1 MTDTAVHHLGVIEKY
16 YCLPTVLFMIHKG
29 RYKALQKKRGL
40 HKPALM
46 KNTFKT
52 EKKETSVELP
62 RTVRLQNRCYQQG
75 SCCQTTG
82 LTKENT

>member
-1 MTDTAVHHLGVIEKY
+1 MTNTAVHHLGLIEKY
-16 YCLPTVLFMIHKG
+16 YGSQGEIDRL
-29 RYKALQKKRGL
+29 AEKRRL
-40 HKPALM
+40 HKPAIM

-62 RTVRLQNRCYQQG
+62 RNVRLQNRCYQHG
-75 SCCQTTG
+75 SGYQTTG